1 MTDKEK
7 TEYADVVW
15 VTFLQRLPLHDR
27 PLTMSSLDWEL
38 LRGWMETP
46 IPLRVVLRG
55 LMDTREKGRTLRY
68 YGPSVRGAYEHWRQ
82 AVPL

>member
-1 MTDKEK
+1 
-7 TEYADVVW
+7 
-15 VTFLQRLPLHDR
+15 
-27 PLTMSSLDWEL
+27 
-38 LRGWMETP
+38 METP
-46 IPLRVVLRG
+46 LPLRVVLRG